1 MPSSRLTFSLL
12 SALTLFGCTL
22 PISGHAQ
29 SMGAEPPP
37 LPAGSRA
44 PAFTTTT
51 LQGKPLSLAS
61 LRGKVVL
68 IDYWATWCG
77 PCRMATPMLEA
88 LHKKF
93 GRQGLRVVGISLDRA
108 DSVAQVKPFVKAYGM
123 TYLISA
129 APALNGRAARDY
141 RVNGIPSQY
150 LIDKKGIVR
159 WSQSGY
165 SPDEGPDLAGR
176 IRMLL
181 AEK

>member
-12 SALTLFGCTL
+12 SALTLFACTL

-29 SMGAEPPP
+29 VMGAEPPP
-37 LPAGSRA
+37 LPAGSHA
-44 PAFTTTT
+44 PAFITTS

-77 PCRMATPMLEA
+77 PCRMATPTLEA

-93 GRQGLRVVGISLDRA
+93 ARQGLRVVGISLDRA

-123 TYLISA
+123 TYLVSA
-129 APALNGRAARDY
+129 DPALNGRAARAY
-141 RVNGIPSQY
+141 HVNGIPSQY

-165 SPDEGPDLAGR
+165 SPAEGQELAGR